1 MQQMRFLKGDFGMGG
16 KWDFSFLILE
26 RTSRHIKKVSLR
38 LSLKCYALVIFC
50 IFVVWVGM
58 TFGLSW
64 CHIASLANSWTLG
77 TWLHT
82 DARLHSALLPER
94 WGNFE
99 AKQKDFGG
107 LYRPGQNSPGKMMSS
122 SASKRIRTEYT
133 QWKIKMSG
141 FFFLLKKWVGSDPSC
156 SSDSNIITK
165 AYHTRV
171 ESNLFFFLLV
181 TEYMIFRKKG
191 DGLGDPKPRET
202 F

>member
-1 MQQMRFLKGDFGMGG
+1 MQQMRFLKGDFGMGEHET
-16 KWDFSFLILE
+16 FLFLILE

-50 IFVVWVGM
+50 IFVVRVGM

-99 AKQKDFGG
+99 AKQKD
-107 LYRPGQNSPGKMMSS
+107 
-122 SASKRIRTEYT
+122 
-133 QWKIKMSG
+133 
-141 FFFLLKKWVGSDPSC
+141 
-156 SSDSNIITK
+156 
-165 AYHTRV
+165 
-171 ESNLFFFLLV
+171 
-181 TEYMIFRKKG
+181 
-191 DGLGDPKPRET
+191 LGDSIGQARIAQGR
-202 F
+202 